1 MSNSGYEIII
11 FGDIS
16 HPEIRGVMSY
26 VSGNVY
32 VILNID
38 DLKNINYLIKLLLF
52 LKQLEISKILQKL
65 QNF

>member
-32 VILNID
+32 VVLNID
-38 DLKNINYLIKLLLF
+38 DLKI
-52 LKQLEISKILQKL
+52 
-65 QNF
+65 